1 MSFTGRRFTI
11 TDALGIAAFAV
22 MLVALYLALVESPIE
37 RVQGIHQK
45 IFYIH
50 VPTALVGYIAFG
62 VVAFASVMYVLKRT
76 ERWDRIALAS
86 AELGVLFTT
95 LMLVTGSI
103 WGRPVWGAWWDW
115 SDARLVTS
123 LVMWLVYVAYLMFRS
138 LSDRG
143 PGTSRSA
150 AVIGILGV
158 ISVPLSYF
166 SIWLWTNVLHPVP
179 TLQSSTDRPEE
190 SILLPFLF
198 GMLAFTLLYAY
209 LMSFRVTV
217 EASQRELDEL
227 RAAHESS

>member
-1 MSFTGRRFTI
+1 MNFTGRRFTI
-11 TDALGIAAFAV
+11 ADALGIAAFAV

-190 SILLPFLF
+190 SILFPFLF